1 MEYILDSYNRIYI
14 INNMFLG
21 YNDGF
26 LLIKISD
33 IIGLSTSD
41 EYYNVQTLKG
51 MYIFK
56 DINNSFLPV
65 YEKLLGLFR
74 INITSEDYKYKN

>member
-1 MEYILDSYNRIYI
+1 
-14 INNMFLG
+14 MFLG

-74 INITSEDYKYKN
+74 INITS